1 VDKPEFPEARVL
13 KNKHTGFIDMQMNVS
28 LLEKFL
34 FYSQHGGTW
43 SKWPF
48 GPGFTGGWLV
58 AISKFAFI
66 GLVLALILFLL
77 RWLFGPGGKMRSPE
91 LDENSDRQ
99 GIEIESAL
107 EILQKRLARG
117 EISEQEFQD
126 KKRLIR
132 ND

>member
-1 VDKPEFPEARVL
+1 
-13 KNKHTGFIDMQMNVS
+13 MQMIVS
-28 LLEKFL
+28 LAEKFL
-34 FYSQHGGTW
+34 YYTQHGESW

-48 GPGFTGGWLV
+48 GPGFTSGWLV

-77 RWLFGPGGKMRSPE
+77 RWLFGPGGRMRSPE
-91 LDENSDRQ
+91 LDENPDIQ
-99 GIEIESAL
+99 DIENEAPL
-107 EILQKRLARG
+107 VILQKRLARG